1 LYERKKK
8 ILPNIEGTG
17 RICWFTLEQAEV
29 ATGKGG
35 WYPAPEPERKEEE
48 QEIEIFEIEIEGQP
62 EKPKRGRKP
71 KQ

>member
-1 LYERKKK
+1 MKERKRYSR
-8 ILPNIEGTG
+8 ILRGQVEFA
-17 RICWFTLEQAEV
+17 WFTLEQAEV

-35 WYPAPEPERKEEE
+35 WYPAPEPKKQEEE
-48 QEIEIFEIEIEGQP
+48 IKHLEIDNEGQP

>member
-8 ILPNIEGTG
+8 ILPNIEGQVEFA
-17 RICWFTLEQAEV
+17 WFTLEQAEV

-35 WYPAPEPERKEEE
+35 WYPAPEPKKQEEE
-48 QEIEIFEIEIEGQP
+48 IEDLEIDNEGQP

>member
-1 LYERKKK
+1 MKERKRYSR
-8 ILPNIEGTG
+8 ILRGQVEFA
-17 RICWFTLEQAEV
+17 WFTLEQAEV

-48 QEIEIFEIEIEGQP
+48 QEIETFEIEIEGQP

>member
-1 LYERKKK
+1 MKERKRYSR
-8 ILPNIEGTG
+8 ILRGQVEFA
-17 RICWFTLEQAEV
+17 WFTLEQAEV

-35 WYPAPEPERKEEE
+35 WYPAPEPKKQEEE
-48 QEIEIFEIEIEGQP
+48 IQDLEIDNEGQP

>member
-1 LYERKKK
+1 MKERKRYSR
-8 ILPNIEGTG
+8 ILRGQVEFA
-17 RICWFTLEQAEV
+17 WFTLEQAEV

-35 WYPAPEPERKEEE
+35 WYPAPEPEKQEEE
-48 QEIEIFEIEIEGQP
+48 IQDLEIDNEGKQ

>member
-1 LYERKKK
+1 
-8 ILPNIEGTG
+8 
-17 RICWFTLEQAEV
+17 LEQAEV

-35 WYPAPEPERKEEE
+35 WYPAPEPKKQEEE
-48 QEIEIFEIEIEGQP
+48 IEDLEIDNEGQP

>member
-1 LYERKKK
+1 MKERKRYSR
-8 ILPNIEGTG
+8 ILRGQVEFA
-17 RICWFTLEQAEV
+17 WFTLEQAEV

-35 WYPAPEPERKEEE
+35 WYPAPEPEKQE
-48 QEIEIFEIEIEGQP
+48 QEIETFEIEIEGQP

>member
-1 LYERKKK
+1 MKERKRYSR
-8 ILPNIEGTG
+8 ILRGQVEFA
-17 RICWFTLEQAEV
+17 WFTLEQAEV

-35 WYPAPEPERKEEE
+35 WYPAPEPKKQEEE
-48 QEIEIFEIEIEGQP
+48 IEDLEIDNEGQP